1 MKMTRRLISLL
12 LAALMIFALAACGSS
27 QTEATEAPAAEDA
40 AETAAAE
47 ETADSGE
54 VLQFRVGME
63 CAYAPSNWQEDTAS
77 DTNYPIENVPGAYA
91 EGYDVQIAKHIA
103 DYLGRE
109 LVIVKLA
116 WTGLIEALNQGQID
130 AIIAGM
136 GDTAERRES
145 INFSE
150 PYHLT
155 VYALMTLPDSPYA
168 GGTSIHDFAGA
179 SILGQKDTALDTV
192 IDQMDGVNHLPPVDS
207 VPNMISR
214 LDQGTCDA
222 IVINLEYA
230 STYLEL
236 NPDYNII
243 TFDEGNGF
251 DIGFNGAC
259 VGLRK
264 SDEQLLEDV
273 NAALDLYS
281 QEELDELW
289 NWAVENQPT

>member
-1 MKMTRRLISLL
+1 
-12 LAALMIFALAACGSS
+12 
-27 QTEATEAPAAEDA
+27 
-40 AETAAAE
+40 
-47 ETADSGE
+47 
-54 VLQFRVGME
+54 ME

-103 DYLGRE
+103 DSLGRE

-136 GDTAERRES
+136 ADTEERRQS
-145 INFSE
+145 INFSD
-150 PYHLT
+150 PYHTT
-155 VYALMTLPDSPYA
+155 VYGLMTLPDSPYA
-168 GGTSIHDFAGA
+168 GGTTIHDFSGA
-179 SILGQKDTALDTV
+179 SILGQKDTMLDTV

-222 IVINLEYA
+222 IVINLENA
-230 STYLEL
+230 PGYLEL
-236 NPDYNII
+236 NPDYNVIE
-243 TFDEGNGF
+243 FADGDGF
-251 DIGFNGAC
+251 DLGFNGSC

-264 SDEQLLEDV
+264 SDDELLAQVNEALALYTED
-273 NAALDLYS
+273 DLT
-281 QEELDELW
+281 ELW
-289 NWAVENQPT
+289 NWAVENQPN

>member
-1 MKMTRRLISLL
+1 MTRRLISLL
-12 LAALMIFALAACGSS
+12 LAAVMIFAMAACGSS
-27 QTEATEAPAAEDA
+27 QTEATEAPATEETGESVAAED
-40 AETAAAE
+40 
-47 ETADSGE
+47 TADSGE

-103 DYLGRE
+103 DSLGRE

-136 GDTAERRES
+136 ADTEERRQS
-145 INFSE
+145 INFSD
-150 PYHLT
+150 PYHTT
-155 VYALMTLPDSPYA
+155 VYGLMTLPDSPYA
-168 GGTSIHDFAGA
+168 GGTTIHDFSGA
-179 SILGQKDTALDTV
+179 SILGQKDTMLDTV

-222 IVINLEYA
+222 IVINLENA
-230 STYLEL
+230 PGYLEL
-236 NPDYNII
+236 NPDYNVIE
-243 TFDEGNGF
+243 FADGDGF
-251 DIGFNGAC
+251 DLGFNGSC

-264 SDEQLLEDV
+264 SDDELLSQVNEALALYTED
-273 NAALDLYS
+273 DLT
-281 QEELDELW
+281 ELW
-289 NWAVENQPT
+289 NWAVENQPN